1 MATISVAP
9 ERALRRPA
17 WVTAL
22 CHPVLLLS
30 ALCLFLF
37 FHGLSAGELYRTENL
52 RAIIAGEFLRSG
64 DWIVPRLYGEPL
76 FTKPPG
82 TYAAIAAV
90 SWPFGGV
97 TEWTAR
103 LPSAIAATLTV
114 FLFYWYFSR
123 QLGRFGGL
131 VAAMILPLSVMWLD
145 KAPSAEIDMMQVM
158 WVSAAVIFFLR
169 AIENREISSF
179 PSSAWERTEEKLRFE
194 SVAGREAE
202 LRDRHSQAELG
213 KERAS
218 DFGFRISDFGFG
230 WWLLSLLCVAGGVL
244 TKWTAPVFFY
254 ATVVTLL
261 WRRRQLRLLWSR
273 YHLISAAVAA
283 GICLAWIAAA
293 VYRAGWHEFYGT
305 VSREAFQRIWPPD
318 HYEAQKMLAPHHDHS
333 YYPWRQTLL
342 HPLKL
347 WAMNL
352 PWSAFAL
359 VTLWP
364 GFARQW
370 GERGRRLLQ
379 ALHCWVW
386 PNLFFWSII
395 PEHASRHSAPL
406 FPGIAGLAAMVWIAL
421 LSGKLQIIGWALSS
435 RPTCGVM
442 GLETSTRPT
451 GNRWRFGLMSI
462 VACWLVVK
470 LVFIHVVIPQRNPA
484 RAPKAKG
491 EQLAALVPPG
501 KTLYLFHLKDEG
513 IMFYYS
519 RQRSPDA
526 PPVLRLHKPAE
537 LPSSDGPVY
546 CILEKPEWD
555 EWSEPRR
562 AEALLH
568 LEDEQKAPIV
578 LVRVSQ

>member
-1 MATISVAP
+1 
-9 ERALRRPA
+9 
-17 WVTAL
+17 
-22 CHPVLLLS
+22 LS

-37 FHGLSAGELYRTENL
+37 FYGLSAGELYRTENL
-52 RAIIAGEFLRSG
+52 RAIIAAEFLRSG

-82 TYAAIAAV
+82 TYAAIALA

-114 FLFYWYFSR
+114 FLFYWYFAR
-123 QLGRFGGL
+123 QLGRLGGL
-131 VAAMILPLSVMWLD
+131 VAAAILPLSVMWLD

-158 WVSAAVIFFLR
+158 WVTAAIIFFLR
-169 AIENREISSF
+169 ALEEQDKETRRQGDKDRSNSSF
-179 PSSAWERTEEKLRFE
+179 PSSAWERTVEKLRFE
-194 SVAGREAE
+194 SSPGREAE
-202 LRDRHSQAELG
+202 LPDLPSQTELG
-213 KERAS
+213 NEEDYAPYLRVS
-218 DFGFRISDFGFG
+218 SSCSLPIWS

-254 ATVVTLL
+254 ATAVALL

-273 YHLISAAVAA
+273 HHLVSAAVAA
-283 GICLAWIAAA
+283 SICLAWVAAA
-293 VYRAGWHEFYGT
+293 VYRTGWHEFYGT
-305 VSREAFQRIWPPD
+305 VSREAFQRLWPPD
-318 HYEAQKMLAPHHDHS
+318 HYEAQKLLAPNHDHS
-333 YYPWRQTLL
+333 YYPWQQCLL
-342 HPLKL
+342 HPFKL

-364 GFARQW
+364 GFARLW
-370 GERGRRLLQ
+370 DEPGRRLLQ

-386 PNLFFWSII
+386 PNLIFWSII
-395 PEHASRHSAPL
+395 PEHASRHSIPL
-406 FPGIAGLAAMVWIAL
+406 FPGIAGLAAMVWIAWL
-421 LSGKLQIIGWALSS
+421 TGRFTIYDFRFSIFERLASFKSKIENHKSKILIG
-435 RPTCGVM
+435 
-442 GLETSTRPT
+442 
-451 GNRWRFGLMSI
+451 F
-462 VACWLVVK
+462 VACWLLVK
-470 LVFIHVVIPQRNPA
+470 LVFVHVVIPQRNPA

-491 EQLAALVPPG
+491 EQIAALVPPG
-501 KTLYLFHLKDEG
+501 ETLYLFHLKDEG

-519 RQRSPDA
+519 RLRSPDA
-526 PPVLRLHKPAE
+526 PPVRRLDKPEE
-537 LPSSDGPVY
+537 LPSSSERVY

-555 EWSEPRR
+555 GWKLSRR

-578 LVRVSQ
+578 LVRCH